1 MQDLLRSGSAHTLA
15 TFSFRAKANNGNS
28 IRATTPHFL
37 SIFDLLSSI
46 ACNYPINLKSLHALK
61 GIDPLK
67 HSTKMQAARWSEG
80 SSLPALPRALS
91 GRRYDIHGAFNALRA
106 QMRQWCSGAAPV
118 PPFGM
123 AACVCAMSTRS
134 GENIAPLMLRAG
146 LGCTDPRFAN
156 DAAILAIVLEKR
168 SREIAAQATAK
179 VAVLKAKRER

>member
-118 PPFGM
+118 PPFGRCSP
-123 AACVCAMSTRS
+123 AKPASRRQS
-134 GENIAPLMLRAG
+134 S
-146 LGCTDPRFAN
+146 PRFAN

-168 SREIAAQATAK
+168 SREIAAQAMAK